1 MKTKTQRLAL
11 NDQQGMLSLGLDPI
25 QVPMTQEIFPGFY
38 PLPGQSTRFIEVR
51 HCCEFC
57 GQWYAIREKIT
68 SSTIFNIAR
77 NYLCPECE
85 KESNVQ

>member
-1 MKTKTQRLAL
+1 MKTKTQRLDNHPTL
-11 NDQQGMLSLGLDPI
+11 DLGLDPI
-25 QVPMTQEIFPGFY
+25 QVQMHIQELFPGFY
-38 PLPGQSTRFIEVR
+38 PLPGQSTRFIEVHH
-51 HCCEFC
+51 HCESC